1 MATTAPQVPAVR
13 SKPTPCT
20 RQPARRQAAALREL
34 AAARPYGFVQAK
46 LTVGPANDRF
56 EQEADAV
63 ADRVMRMEQPSAA
76 SQPVSDAPSV
86 SGLRTSPLSSPA
98 NPYVAMYTAQPD
110 DPLESA
116 WFCSGC
122 SEPATVDRGTP
133 DDDLQRSARGGDM
146 AGGLEVGGHIES
158 GVGLLQNG
166 GEPLATSE
174 RGFFEPRFGT
184 DFSGVRIHSDSHAD
198 RLARALGAEAFT
210 IGSHIALRGGHDVG
224 TTAGRRL
231 LAHELTHVV
240 QQSGGTGP
248 RGGTVRRTIGDGHD
262 LAAPRFSGNR
272 ILEAAFDDERL
283 VRNGDRGEAVRLI
296 QESLV
301 AMGYALPISVSETD
315 TTQLDGIFG
324 PETEAAIRRFQTDA
338 GAVLVDGIV
347 GPETMGLLDRHDVS
361 QPAARPPQI
370 TGPVAPPLAATD
382 CDQHFNGIVFTLANQ
397 VASAVASPA
406 SIGFGVRNGLDLLIM
421 RGRFP
426 INYDPQITITAPSNA
441 AASQFR
447 VGFVQNLLTSDRF
460 ADYDAGGQVRT
471 VVPVPIKDGAPA
483 DYHPIFVSGP
493 HATTVEDFTASGD
506 RRNLNWPDTPG
517 SGATV
522 NLLDACAG
530 GGLVAQVIASMQMH
544 DTFRLWTVV
553 QHRPSGCVRA
563 LHHVDWQ
570 LDWEATVADNGGR
583 LTVTTVLNRYL
594 VTEPDGNGSPRF
606 LQGGPVPGAIARRQC
621 S

>member
-1 MATTAPQVPAVR
+1 MATTARPLTAFGPQ
-13 SKPTPCT
+13 PTART
-20 RQPARRQAAALREL
+20 RQPARRQPAALREL
-34 AAARPYGFVQAK
+34 AVAKPYGFVQAK

-56 EQEADAV
+56 EQEADSV
-63 ADRVMRMEQPSAA
+63 ADRVMGMAEPRSA
-76 SQPVSDAPSV
+76 SQPMPDAQLI
-86 SGLRTSPLSSPA
+86 SGLGTAPVFSPA
-98 NPYVAMYTAQPD
+98 SPYLAMYAAESV
-110 DPLESA
+110 DPLESL
-116 WFCSGC
+116 WFCPGC
-122 SEPATVDRGTP
+122 SGPATVDRGKP
-133 DDDLQRSARGGDM
+133 ADDLQRSTRGGAM

-166 GEPLATSE
+166 GEPLAASE
-174 RGFFEPRFGT
+174 RGFFEARFGT
-184 DFSGVRIHSDSHAD
+184 DFSSVRIHSDSRAD

-210 IGSHIALRGGHDVG
+210 IGSHIALRGGRDAG
-224 TTAGRRL
+224 TSAGRRL

-240 QQSGGTGP
+240 QQSGGAGP
-248 RGGTVRRTIGDGHD
+248 QGGTVQRTIGDGHD

-283 VRNGDRGEAVRLI
+283 IRNGARGEAVRLI

-301 AMGYALPISVSETD
+301 AMGYTLPISVSETN

-370 TGPVAPPLAATD
+370 TGPVAPPLAASD
-382 CDQHFNGIVFTLANQ
+382 CDQHFNGVVFTLANQ
-397 VASAVASPA
+397 VASGVATPA
-406 SIGFGVRNGLDLLIM
+406 TIGFGVRNGIDMLLM

-426 INYDPQITITAPSNA
+426 INYDPQITITAPSDA

-447 VGFVQNLLTSDRF
+447 IGFVQNLLTSDRI
-460 ADYDAGGQVRT
+460 ADYDAGGQVT
-471 VVPVPIKDGAPA
+471 VVVPVPIKDGAPN

-517 SGATV
+517 SGFTV
-522 NLLDACAG
+522 NLLDTCAG
-530 GGLVAQVIASMQMH
+530 GGLVAQVITSMQMH
-544 DTFRLWTVV
+544 DSFRLWTVV

-570 LDWEATVADNGGR
+570 LDWEATVADNGGG

-606 LQGGPVPGAIARRQC
+606 IQGGPVPGAIARQQC